1 MFIGNFHKSV
11 LVTYIGVIA
20 TIIGFDFALNNNMKL
35 AMMCLVIA
43 GIADLFDGKIARMCK
58 RTETDKK
65 FGVEIDSLADTIAFV
80 VFPVLIGFSLGMN
93 EWYHI
98 VGYTL
103 ISITG
108 ITRLGFFN
116 INATIDA
123 PIKCYSGLPVTSTS
137 IIIPLIWFLFN
148 KLSCFN
154 LIYII
159 SIYVIAL
166 LFILNIKIPK
176 FKGIA
181 YPILAVIGVIGLILL
196 FTLGA

>member
-1 MFIGNFHKSV
+1 MFIGSFHKSV

-20 TIIGFDFALNNNMKL
+20 TILGFNFTLNHDIKL
-35 AMMCLVIA
+35 AMMSFVIA

-58 RTETDKK
+58 RSEEDKK

-80 VFPVLIGFSLGMN
+80 VFPVIIGFSLGLN
-93 EWYHI
+93 SWYHLI
-98 VGYTL
+98 GYTL
-103 ISITG
+103 ISIAG

-116 INATIDA
+116 IKATLDT
-123 PIKCYSGLPVTSTS
+123 PVKCYSGLPVTSTS
-137 IIIPLIWFLFN
+137 IIIPLIWLLFN
-148 KLSCFN
+148 KLNSFS

-166 LFILNIKIPK
+166 LFVLNIKIPK

-181 YPILAVIGVIGLILL
+181 YPILAVIGIIGLILL